1 MKKLS
6 ILFVFAALSLSTVS
20 FAGDKDKDKSCA
32 KDKKSCCKAGGS
44 EKACAKGS
52 EAKSCS
58 DKETKSSN
66 EAAPKK

>member
-6 ILFVFAALSLSTVS
+6 ILFVCAALSLSSVS
-20 FAGDKDKDKSCA
+20 FAGDKDKVKSCA
-32 KDKKSCCKAGGS
+32 KDKKSCCKSGGS

-52 EAKSCS
+52 DAKSGS
-58 DKETKSSN
+58 DKDSKSSN